1 MNILLGLPNNPFNG
15 SVDIIMRNSGP
26 ITLQLPTNFPLSAE
40 QKMIAVMGGLD
51 LHGLP
56 RGLSWTRL
64 SSTATSGQNIIR
76 LSQPVNWIVG
86 EEILITTT
94 DKDISHTERHR
105 IANIVNRTIIT
116 TVTPLSFTHL
126 VIQQTFPNGQTVRI
140 SAAVGLLTHNVRVI
154 GQTSG
159 SGSLSGFRM
168 VLMSYETDMWHAQS
182 SLYHSACYRGYARIT
197 NTQLIGFGQFDDSYN
212 MEQRAGIYFNNLGDY
227 NSNRQTYVDSSSFD
241 GGFNA
246 A

>member
-1 MNILLGLPNNPFNG
+1 
-15 SVDIIMRNSGP
+15 MRNSGP
-26 ITLQLPTNFPLSAE
+26 ITLQLPTAFPFPAE
-40 QKMIAVMGGLD
+40 QKLIAVMGGLD
-51 LHGLP
+51 LHGLS

-64 SSTATSGQNIIR
+64 SSTAASGQNIIR

-94 DKDISHTERHR
+94 DKDMSHTERHR
-105 IANIVNRTIIT
+105 IANIFNRTIIT

-126 VIQQTFPNGQTVRI
+126 VLQQTFPNGQTVRI

-154 GQTSG
+154 GQSSG

-168 VLMSYETDMWHAQS
+168 VVMSYQSDIYHSQS
-182 SLYHSACYRGYARIT
+182 SLYHSACYRGYVRIS

-212 MEQRAGIYFNNLGDY
+212 MEQRSAIYFNNLGDY
-227 NSNRQTYVDSSSFD
+227 NPNRETYVDSSSFD